1 MIQTLILHFDAPLQS
16 WGIESRYKRR
26 HAGDAPSKSAICGMV
41 CAAMG
46 APRESPRE
54 TQVIQ
59 AFRQARMTAIGLYP
73 AQNTTAQQN
82 GGHLL
87 ADYHTVLDTRKA
99 SGGLLNH
106 AVLTYRYYHQN
117 KRFVVLLESE
127 DIAFLETARQA
138 LINPVWGLWFG
149 RKCCIPAAPV
159 IRGPLISPPEA
170 RDLLHKTYEG
180 ASWEIF
186 AEVDSFEAGSDTWND
201 QPVAF
206 GHASSSGGGGRLYT
220 PRRIKHGL
228 PSMQPR
234 EALPSDEKTI
244 RHIMSPEEEYFQF

>member
-1 MIQTLILHFDAPLQS
+1 MVQTLILHLDAPLQS

-46 APRESPRE
+46 AARESPRAAE
-54 TQVIQ
+54 VIQ
-59 AFRQARMTAIGLYP
+59 AFRHARMTAICLHP
-73 AQNTTAQQN
+73 AQNTAVQQN
-82 GGHLL
+82 GSHLL
-87 ADYHTVLDTRKA
+87 ADYHTVLGARKA
-99 SGGLLNH
+99 SGGLLGH

-117 KRFVVLLESE
+117 KRFAVLLESE
-127 DIAFLETARQA
+127 DIAFLERARQA
-138 LINPVWGLWFG
+138 LANPVWGLWFG

-159 IRGPLISPPEA
+159 IRDPLISPAEA

-180 ASWEIF
+180 AAWEIF
-186 AEVDSFEAGSDTWND
+186 AEADSFESGSDTWND

-206 GHASSSGGGGRLYT
+206 GHAASSGRGGRLYT

-228 PSMQPR
+228 SPMQPR

-244 RHIMSPEEEYFQF
+244 RHIMPLEEEYFQF